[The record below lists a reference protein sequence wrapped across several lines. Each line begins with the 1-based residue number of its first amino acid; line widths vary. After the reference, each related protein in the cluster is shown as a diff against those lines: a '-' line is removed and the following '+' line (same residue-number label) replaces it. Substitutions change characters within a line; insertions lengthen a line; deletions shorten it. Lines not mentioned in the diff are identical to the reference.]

1 MKIQQIRLLDF
12 SLTSIDSLYILYV
25 DSLYMKGESNMKVSK
40 KLLRGSTTMLVLKL
54 LEERDMY
61 GYLIIEELAKKS
73 NDTFDLKAGTL
84 YPILHGLENDGMLE
98 SYEDNPDNSRV
109 RKYYSITKKGKKL
122 LKEEEEE
129 WNVYVSTI
137 NQVLEGGARLAII

>member
-1 MKIQQIRLLDF
+1 
-12 SLTSIDSLYILYV
+12 
-25 DSLYMKGESNMKVSK
+25 MKVSK

>member
-12 SLTSIDSLYILYV
+12 SLTCIDSLYIIYV

>member
-1 MKIQQIRLLDF
+1 M
-12 SLTSIDSLYILYV
+12 TCIDSLYIIYV
-25 DSLYMKGESNMKVSK
+25 DCLYMKGESNMKVSK

-98 SYEDNPDNSRV
+98 SYEENPDNSRV